1 MDKYILVM
9 ELIGSIAF
17 AISGAIQAIR
27 HKMDIFGVGV
37 LGLVTAV
44 GGGIIRDIVIGDLPP
59 KMFRDPTC
67 AIVAILTAL
76 AVFIL
81 APRAHYAKWAEKAL
95 YVADSIGLAVFTAV
109 GVESAYELGHTGLT
123 LLIFVGVITG
133 VGGGVLR
140 DIFTGTI
147 PAIFRKHV
155 YATASL
161 AGVLAIWLC
170 ARWMD
175 TALAMALGA
184 VLIVLIRL
192 AAILFHLNLPKS
204 EDI

>member
-1 MDKYILVM
+1 METYIFIM
-9 ELIGSIAF
+9 EIIGSIAF
-17 AISGAIQAIR
+17 AVSGAIQAIR
-27 HKMDIFGVGV
+27 HKLDIFGVAV

-67 AIVAILTAL
+67 AIIAMITAL
-76 AVFIL
+76 AVFL
-81 APRAHYAKWAEKAL
+81 FAPRAHHAKWAEKVL

-109 GVESAYELGHTGLT
+109 GVESAYELGHTGLP
-123 LLIFVGVITG
+123 LMIFVGVITG

-140 DIFTGTI
+140 DVFTGTV
-147 PAIFRKHV
+147 PYIFRKHI

-170 ARWMD
+170 AKFLD
-175 TALAMALGA
+175 YTVAMAIGA
-184 VLIVLIRL
+184 ILIVIIRL
-192 AAILFHLNLPKS
+192 FAILFHLNLPKS
-204 EDI
+204 QEI